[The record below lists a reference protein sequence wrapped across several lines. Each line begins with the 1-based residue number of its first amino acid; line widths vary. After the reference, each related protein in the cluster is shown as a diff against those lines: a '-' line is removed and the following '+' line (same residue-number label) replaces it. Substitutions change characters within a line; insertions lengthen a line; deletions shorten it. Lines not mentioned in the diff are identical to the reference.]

1 MSSIDNFG
9 DKPAAAM
16 IRLSSEEILVVERR
30 SNGTYTSLPNRD
42 FEAAAGFTAY
52 RVNVNGESYRDD
64 RDVAGTELRNF
75 WAYIRENG
83 SIKIETSVSY
93 KSVKIRVL
101 NSSQVEISKY

>member
-1 MSSIDNFG
+1 MSGVIG
-9 DKPAAAM
+9 AAPIALGL
-16 IRLSSEEILVVERR
+16 IE
-30 SNGTYTSLPNRD
+30 GCA
-42 FEAAAGFTAY
+42 EAAAGFTAY

-83 SIKIETSVSY
+83 SIKIETSVIY